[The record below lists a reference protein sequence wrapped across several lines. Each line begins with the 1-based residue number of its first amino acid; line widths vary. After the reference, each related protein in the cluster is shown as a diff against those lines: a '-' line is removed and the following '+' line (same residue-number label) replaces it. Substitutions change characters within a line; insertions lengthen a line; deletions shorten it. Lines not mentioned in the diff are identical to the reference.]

1 MQILSAKRKK
11 WYESIKSIKLFKPGT
26 QQTRDKG
33 NQNLIQVFV
42 AK

>member
-1 MQILSAKRKK
+1 MKNCSAIRKK
-11 WYESIKSIKLFKPGT
+11 WYESIKLFKPGT
-26 QQTRDKG
+26 QQTCNKS